1 MLRSSLCDYSDAYIL
16 VKGNITVNNTAA
28 DGAAANNTNKKVIFK
43 NCAPFT
49 NCISKINNT
58 QIDNAE
64 YIDIVMPMYNLIEYS
79 DNYSKTSGSL
89 WQYCKDIPA
98 VNNAGNIVDF
108 TATNTTDSFKFKT
121 KITGQTNNDG
131 EINGVEIMVPLKY
144 LSNFWGT
151 LQIPLINCEV
161 ELILNWSAN
170 CVIISTNV
178 ANQNPTF
185 TITETNL
192 YVPVAILSTQDNA
205 KVLPKLRSGFNTTI
219 SWNKYL
225 AKPELLARNAN

>member
-1 MLRSSLCDYSDAYIL
+1 MEYQKITDLLDNETNKPSKFRTVNWVETNDDIRGAYSSNKKIRFKTSMLRSSLCDYSDAYIL

-89 WQYCKDIPA
+89 WQYCKEIPA
-98 VNNAGNIVDF
+98 INDDGNIVDF
-108 TATNTTDSFKFKT
+108 NGANATDSFNFKT
-121 KITGQTNNDG
+121 KITGETDNNGRIDDI
-131 EINGVEIMVPLKY
+131 EIIVPLKY
-144 LSNFWGT
+144 LSNFWRT
-151 LQIPLINCEV
+151 LDIN
-161 ELILNWSAN
+161 S
-170 CVIISTNV
+170 
-178 ANQNPTF
+178 
-185 TITETNL
+185 
-192 YVPVAILSTQDNA
+192 
-205 KVLPKLRSGFNTTI
+205 
-219 SWNKYL
+219 
-225 AKPELLARNAN
+225 